1 MRSSLNDRGSGRV
14 VAAFVLPVVLALG
27 ATPVLASPAPPALSG
42 GEVVPDRQPS
52 TTQDGVALLRVV
64 VPDQAAVDRLN
75 ALGVDLAEY
84 RKAVDDGIEVHAVLS
99 PQEARELRGQGFDV
113 RDAVPGQAAF
123 AANQAERRTAMSAA
137 VTAAQQNDTLTP
149 LRAEWFTSTDDRR
162 FLSVEVKSSAT
173 DAETVLTATW
183 DSGRGTPPDS
193 GGTAT
198 LSRFTDAG
206 QYMYHRFDYPLPVT
220 QAPSRV
226 TIKSSRGGSV
236 TVPVTKWLGERRTPP
251 GGHYVSDFVDHYMDP
266 TEVTGRITALAA
278 EFPRITQIIDLPYKT
293 NGYRRA
299 AQAQFGT
306 GAASTFYVTSTAY
319 GSQGGN
325 DVSLALTR
333 PEAASSPLTVT
344 VTGKDVVVGLAT
356 DASGAISSTAR
367 QVVDALNANTAA
379 SALLTAATY
388 RGDQGGG
395 LVAAAPATRLTDGL
409 KAPRSVSREPFQM
422 KALRVGTKRGGPKVG
437 VFLYCQEHARE
448 WVTPL
453 VCVET
458 AERLLRNYA
467 HDPRTRR
474 IVDDLDIFILPT
486 SNPDGAHY
494 SFYDYNMQRKNMTNH
509 CPAKAADPASR
520 NSWGVDLN
528 RNFSVGSMFDGYLGA
543 SSDCTSGVFAGPSEL
558 SEPEDRNQV
567 WLTRKYPNIKFA
579 MNTHSYGGYFMWPPG
594 SYKEAGRETLPRID
608 LGTENY
614 FWESSR
620 HILSAV
626 QERRGTA
633 IWPGRTGPVPDV
645 LYSAAGNSADE
656 HWYNR
661 GIIGWDFEVGADLYD
676 PATKRFQPVGFQP
689 PFAEGHEEA
698 MEFSS
703 GQIAILEVA
712 RAYSGDRRRPG
723 SELEVTGR
731 TGTSA
736 TFTFTTDEPANV
748 YYTLDGSRPTLNS
761 PKLVAAGTREGAQRI
776 TVDRTTEVHWFSVD
790 IAGNVE
796 RGYRPG
802 GPGANY
808 RRQRVE
814 VRGDR

>member
-1 MRSSLNDRGSGRV
+1 MRSSLTGVGRARA

-27 ATPVLASPAPPALSG
+27 ASPVLAGSAAPALSG
-42 GEVVPDRQPS
+42 EEVVPDRQPS
-52 TTQDGVALLRVV
+52 TAQDGVALLRVV

-84 RKAVDDGIEVHAVLS
+84 RRAVDDGIEVHAVLS
-99 PQEARELRGQGFDV
+99 PGEARELRGKGFDV
-113 RDAVPGQAAF
+113 RDAVPNQAGF
-123 AANQAERRTAMSAA
+123 AANQAERRIAMSAA
-137 VTAAQQNDTLTP
+137 ATAAQRNDTLTP

-183 DSGRGTPPDS
+183 DSGPGTPPGS

-220 QAPSRV
+220 QAPARV
-226 TIKSSRGGSV
+226 TVRSSRGGSV

-251 GGHYVSDFVDHYMDP
+251 GRHYVSDFVDHYMDP
-266 TEVTGRITALAA
+266 TEVTRRITGLAA
-278 EFPRITQIIDLPYKT
+278 EFPRITQVVDLPYRT

-306 GAASTFYVTSTAY
+306 VPASTFYVTSAAY

-325 DVSLALTR
+325 DVSLALIR
-333 PEAASSPLTVT
+333 PETASAALKVS
-344 VTGKDVVVGLAT
+344 VTGKDVVVSLAT
-356 DASGAISSTAR
+356 DASGAITSTAR
-367 QVVDALNANTAA
+367 QVVEALNADPAA
-379 SALLTAATY
+379 SALLRASTY
-388 RGDQGGG
+388 RGDQGDG

-409 KAPRSVSREPFQM
+409 KAPQSVSREPFQM
-422 KALRVGTKRGGPKVG
+422 KALRIGAKRDGSRVG

-467 HDPRTRR
+467 HDPRTRK
-474 IVDDLDIFILPT
+474 IIDDLDIFVLPT
-486 SNPDGAHY
+486 ANPDGAHY

-509 CPAKAADPASR
+509 CPARSADPASR

-528 RNFSVGSMFDGYLGA
+528 RNFSVGSLFDGYSGA
-543 SSDCTSGVFAGPSEL
+543 SSDCTSAVFAGPAEL

-567 WLTRKYPNIKFA
+567 WLTRKYPNIRFA

-594 SYKEAGRETLPRID
+594 SYKEAGRETLPRVD

-614 FWESSR
+614 FWEASR

-676 PATKRFQPVGFQP
+676 AATGRFQPVGFQP
-689 PFAEGHEEA
+689 PFTEGHEEA
-698 MEFSS
+698 MEFSG

-712 RAYSGDRRRPG
+712 RAYANDRRRPD
-723 SELEVTGR
+723 SELKVTGR
-731 TGTSA
+731 DDSSA

-761 PKLVAAGTREGAQRI
+761 RKLVSSGVREGAQRI
-776 TVDRTTEVHWFSVD
+776 TVNRTTEVHWFSVD

-802 GPGANY
+802 GTDRNY
-808 RRQRVE
+808 RRERVE
-814 VRGDR
+814 VRGNR